1 MGIGIDRLVMIMTN
15 QHSIQEVLFF
25 PQMRPETK
33 KKVFTTQDFVSLG
46 VSELWAEHMI
56 PAGFVAPKQLKES
69 KPSAIQQ
76 KLNGYRKKNKL
87 DIPAVQMEEIESWL
101 SNME

>member
-25 PQMRPETK
+25 PQMRPEAK
-33 KKVFTTQDFVSLG
+33 KKVFTAQDFIDMG
-46 VSELWAEHMI
+46 ISEDWAEHMI
-56 PAGFVAPKQLKES
+56 PSGFVAPKQLKES

-87 DIPAVQMEEIESWL
+87 DIPAVQMDEIESWL
-101 SNME
+101 NNIE